1 MEIDSEHFPPRQL
14 LQSPLFVCHT
24 LHTSLQGGICQQGKK
39 LKNQR
44 QGDTEG
50 MKGVLYKLR
59 GCHDLEA
66 EEVMTH
72 LVEKWNNVS

>member
-14 LQSPLFVCHT
+14 LQSPLFVCLT
-24 LHTSLQGGICQQGKK
+24 LHTSLLGGICQQDKK